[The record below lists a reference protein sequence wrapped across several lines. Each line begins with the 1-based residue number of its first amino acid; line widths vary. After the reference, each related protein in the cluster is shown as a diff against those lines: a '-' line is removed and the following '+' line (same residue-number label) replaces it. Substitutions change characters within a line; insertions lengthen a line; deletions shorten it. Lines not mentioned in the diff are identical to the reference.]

1 MLVKYWMT
9 KDVVTADINDSMHQA
24 ISLIKEHRT
33 ALLPVLKNG
42 ALAGIITDRDLKR
55 ASASDATSLDV
66 HELIYLLSR
75 IKIGDIMSK
84 NPITVPPDYT
94 VEETAAVLLKNNISG
109 APVVNPDGR
118 IEGIITQQDL
128 FRALISLSGL
138 EKRGV
143 QFAFQLED
151 RPGSIKEVTDVI
163 RADGGRL
170 VSILSSHERAPDGF
184 RNVYIRA
191 FNIDRDKMS
200 QLTEQLK
207 GKAKM
212 LYMVDHR
219 EDNREVYENSG
230 SDA

>member
-1 MLVKYWMT
+1 MLVKYWMR
-9 KDVVTADINDSMHQA
+9 KDVVTVDIDDSMQHATNLITEHQMPM
-24 ISLIKEHRT
+24 
-33 ALLPVLKNG
+33 LPVLKDG
-42 ALAGIITDRDLKR
+42 RLVGIITDRDLKR

-75 IKIGDIMSK
+75 IRIGDIMSK

-94 VEETAAVLLKNNISG
+94 LEEAAAVLLRNKISG
-109 APVVNPDGR
+109 APVVDTQGR
-118 IEGIITQQDL
+118 IIGSITQLDL
-128 FRALISLSGL
+128 FRALISLTGL

-143 QFAFQLED
+143 QFAFELED
-151 RPGSIKEVTDVI
+151 RPGSIKDVTDVI
-163 RADGGRL
+163 RDYGGRL
-170 VSILSSHERAPDGF
+170 VSILSSYERAPDGF

-191 FNIDRDKMS
+191 FDIDREKMS

-219 EDNREVYENSG
+219 EDKREEYVDMNP
-230 SDA
+230 AA